1 MNKELPKA
9 IMTRTRLGN
18 KLKKFNYSENQLAYK
33 RQRNYCV
40 KFLKRSIQDFYNNL
54 NLKNLQTRNSSG
66 KLLRLT
72 LLLKLS
78 IKDEKK
84 LLLKNYSRDKVI
96 TAETDLAKKFIGK
109 FENIV
114 ESLHVE
120 RHCKVGLGREPV
132 VNSIKNFSQH
142 PSILKIKENTN
153 SSASFS
159 FHTVNKE
166 NLLYQL
172 ISLDPNETT

>member
-1 MNKELPKA
+1 M
-9 IMTRTRLGN
+9 
-18 KLKKFNYSENQLAYK
+18 
-33 RQRNYCV
+33 
-40 KFLKRSIQDFYNNL
+40 
-54 NLKNLQTRNSSG
+54 KNH
-66 KLLRLT
+66 
-72 LLLKLS
+72 
-78 IKDEKK
+78 
-84 LLLKNYSRDKVI
+84 SRDKVI
-96 TAETDLAKKFIGK
+96 KAETDLAKIFIGK

-166 NLLYQL
+166 NLLYKQSETYL
-172 ISLDPNETT
+172 NLSCLDISVDLEKDLVY